1 MLMMIQIVKLR
12 QVASGDVV
20 LTQVCMSRTG
30 RMMFTGTSTGM
41 IRAIRVPLT
50 DSGDHQDY
58 PAHAGSVSRVS
69 IESPINVTLN
79 RSTTDQDVI

>member
-1 MLMMIQIVKLR
+1 MMMLQIVR

-20 LTQVCMSRTG
+20 LTQVCMSRSG

-69 IESPINVTLN
+69 IKPLINVALN
-79 RSTTDQDVI
+79 RSITDQDVI

>member
-1 MLMMIQIVKLR
+1 VRQI
-12 QVASGDVV
+12 SNGDVV
-20 LTQVCMSRTG
+20 LTQVCMSRSG

-41 IRAIRVPLT
+41 IRAVRVPLT

-69 IESPINVTLN
+69 SDHTIIVVTFINI
-79 RSTTDQDVI
+79 DQDVIR

>member
-1 MLMMIQIVKLR
+1 MLLIMMIMLMMIQIVR
-12 QVASGDVV
+12 QIASGDV
-20 LTQVCMSRTG
+20 LTQVCMSRSG

-41 IRAIRVPLT
+41 IRAVRVPLT

-69 IESPINVTLN
+69 SDSSSL
-79 RSTTDQDVI
+79 VIVD

>member
-1 MLMMIQIVKLR
+1 MLMMLIQIVR
-12 QVASGDVV
+12 QVSSGDVV
-20 LTQVCMSRTG
+20 LTQVCMSRSG

-69 IESPINVTLN
+69 IEPLIIFALN
-79 RSTTDQDVI
+79 PSTIDQDVI